1 MDLEQKIAH
10 LRQRIQDL
18 RNQVELNNTNTNL
31 EPTSRVE
38 ELDPEPVQ
46 KPKLSAADAYKAR
59 LMKKKSS

>member
-18 RNQVELNNTNTNL
+18 RNQVELTTNPN
-31 EPTSRVE
+31 EPASRVE

-46 KPKLSAADAYKAR
+46 KPKPSAADEYKAR
-59 LMKKKSS
+59 LMARKKP